1 MPPDADNAYR
11 LGWPAGTR
19 RHYRRGMRRARW
31 NRDTLL
37 ILLMTGVVAVVA
49 TWASFRWA
57 AQRTLADESAQL
69 ERQLALHARAIQQ
82 SIDRYRTLIRVLAL
96 DEELRA
102 ALTQAMDARLRDRL
116 NRRLEEANGVTTA
129 STLTLIGRNGIA
141 LAASNWREPSSNVGA
156 DYHFR
161 PYVRE
166 ALSTGS
172 GQFYAIGLTTGEP
185 GYFLSQA
192 LRDRNGQAIG
202 LIAIKIDL
210 DALQSDW
217 RRSPDTVMVS
227 DRHGVVF
234 LANRDEWRYRSLA
247 ALDEADRRELEATRQ
262 YTGESLEPIRIRMD
276 VPVGPGTREARID
289 NPAVHH
295 PVLWQTLPLAEQGW
309 TLHLL
314 HDASLIGSTAR
325 ASALGTAVAC
335 LALGLLGLVLQQRR
349 RLSALRQRSREELE
363 AVLRHN
369 AEELRTARDV
379 VVETARRA
387 DAGLSRSLEHL
398 PQGVVII
405 DAQLKVVAWNTR
417 YVDLFRFPPELLKV
431 GQPIEALFRFNAQ
444 RGLLGPGPVEEAIQ
458 RRLGH
463 LRSGKAHLRETQKSD
478 GTVLEIRGNPL
489 PDGGFVTSYA
499 DITSYRNA
507 ARELRSLADALERRV
522 DERTRAL
529 AVAKQEAEAA
539 NRYKTRFVA
548 AAVHDLLQPLN
559 AARLYLTAL
568 RSHALERDSRRVVD
582 HAELALQSQDAI
594 LNSLLDISR
603 LESGAMAT
611 RLRDFP
617 LDPMLEALAR
627 EFGLL
632 AQGRGLR
639 FERVPTRAVV
649 HSDEAL
655 LRRIVQNLVSNAV
668 RYTPHG
674 RILLGCRRIPGG
686 VRIEVHDQGPG
697 IPESLQREIFEEFRR
712 LNDGVANDR
721 GAGLGLAIV
730 ERIGRLL
737 GHRIGLRSRLGIGSI
752 FSVDVPLATGEP
764 DRVESPIT
772 TAASEDAPL
781 RHCRVWCVDDDRH
794 VCEATRTLL
803 ERWDCEVALSAGPVE
818 ALAAATPR
826 NAPHILLLDAQLGDT
841 RGVDLHPRL
850 CERWGTTPATILI
863 TATRDDGLRLRALEL
878 GWNLLTKPI
887 RPSALRSL
895 MMQVLLRHAPP
906 PT

>member
-1 MPPDADNAYR
+1 
-11 LGWPAGTR
+11 
-19 RHYRRGMRRARW
+19 MRQARW

-37 ILLMTGVVAVVA
+37 LLLLIGGIAAVAS
-49 TWASFRWA
+49 WASFRWA
-57 AQRTLADESAQL
+57 ESHTLREESAQL
-69 ERQLALHARAIQQ
+69 ERQLDLHARAIQQ
-82 SIDRYRTLIRVLAL
+82 SIDRYRTLPRVLAL
-96 DEELRA
+96 DDELRG
-102 ALTQAMDARLRDRL
+102 ALAGPVDPPLRDRL
-116 NRRLEEANGVTTA
+116 NRRLEEANGVTAA
-129 STLTLIGRNGIA
+129 STLTLIDRDGIA
-141 LAASNWREPSSNVGA
+141 LAASNWREPTSNVGA

-166 ALSTGS
+166 ALATGS
-172 GQFYAIGLTTGEP
+172 GQFYGIGLTTGEP

-192 LRDRNGQAIG
+192 LRDAEGRAIG
-202 LIAIKIDL
+202 VIVIKIEL
-210 DALQSDW
+210 DALQADW

-234 LANRDEWRYRSLA
+234 LANRDDWRYRTLA
-247 ALDEADRRELEATRQ
+247 PLDDAGRKELEATRQ
-262 YTGESLEPIRIRMD
+262 YAGQSLDPIVVDADAPI
-276 VPVGPGTREARID
+276 GLATRQARISS
-289 NPAVHH
+289 PAVAD

-314 HDASLIGSTAR
+314 HDASIVGSAAR
-325 ASALGTAVAC
+325 ASALAAGGTC
-335 LALGLLGLVLQQRR
+335 LALGFLGLVVQQRR

-363 AVLRHN
+363 AVLRQH

-379 VVETARRA
+379 IVETARRA
-387 DAGLSRSLEHL
+387 DVGLSRSLEHL

-405 DAQLKVVAWNTR
+405 DAQLNLVAWNTR

-458 RRLGH
+458 RRLDH
-463 LRSGKAHLRETQKSD
+463 LRSGKAHLRETEKPD

-522 DERTRAL
+522 DDRTRAL
-529 AVAKQEAEAA
+529 AEAKQEAEGA

-559 AARLYLTAL
+559 AARMFLTAL
-568 RSHALERDSRRVVD
+568 RSRELELESRRVVEHVEKAL
-582 HAELALQSQDAI
+582 HAQDAI

-611 RLRDFP
+611 RPRDFP
-617 LDPMLEALAR
+617 LDPMLETLAR
-627 EFGLL
+627 EFGLV
-632 AQGRGLR
+632 AEGRGLR
-639 FERVPTRAVV
+639 LERVATRAVV

-655 LRRIVQNLVSNAV
+655 LRRIVQNLMSNAV
-668 RYTPHG
+668 RYTPNG

-737 GHRIGLRSRLGIGSI
+737 GHRIGLRSTLGVGSV
-752 FSVDVPLATGEP
+752 FSVEVPLATGEP
-764 DRVESPIT
+764 RAPEAPG
-772 TAASEDAPL
+772 AATVADDAPL

-803 ERWDCEVALSAGPVE
+803 QRWDCRVELSAGPSE
-818 ALAAATPR
+818 ALAAATPGDS
-826 NAPHILLLDAQLGDT
+826 PDILLLDAQLGETSGFD
-841 RGVDLHPRL
+841 VHARL
-850 CERWGTTPATILI
+850 CERWGRAPATILV
-863 TATRDDGLRLRALEL
+863 TATRDDGLRVRALEL
-878 GWNLLTKPI
+878 GWSLLAKPV

-895 MMQVLLRHAPP
+895 MTQLLLRHTPP
-906 PT
+906 PR

>member
-1 MPPDADNAYR
+1 
-11 LGWPAGTR
+11 
-19 RHYRRGMRRARW
+19 MRQARW

-37 ILLMTGVVAVVA
+37 FLLVTGVVAVA
-49 TWASFRWA
+49 STWASFRWA
-57 AQRTLADESAQL
+57 EQQTLGEESVQL

-96 DEELRA
+96 DEELRS
-102 ALTQAMDARLRDRL
+102 ALAKPVDVPLRDRL

-129 STLTLIGRNGIA
+129 STLTLIDRSGVA
-141 LAASNWREPSSNVGA
+141 VAASNWREPSSNVGA

-166 ALSTGS
+166 ALATGS
-172 GQFYAIGLTTGEP
+172 GQFYGIGLTTGEP

-192 LRDRNGQAIG
+192 LYDDDGNAIG
-202 LIAIKIDL
+202 LIAIKVDL
-210 DALQSDW
+210 DTLQSDW

-247 ALDEADRRELEATRQ
+247 PLDDADRKELEATRQ
-262 YTGESLEPIRIRMD
+262 YTGESLEPIQVGMD
-276 VPVGPGTREARID
+276 VSVGPGTRKARID
-289 NPAVHH
+289 NPIVGNT
-295 PVLWQTLPLAEQGW
+295 VLWQTLPLAEQGW
-309 TLHLL
+309 MLHLL
-314 HDASLIGSTAR
+314 HDASLVGSTAR
-325 ASALGTAVAC
+325 ASGLAAGGTC
-335 LALGLLGLVLQQRR
+335 LALGFLGLVVHQRR
-349 RLSALRQRSREELE
+349 RLSALRQRSRAELE
-363 AVLRHN
+363 AVLRQH
-369 AEELRTARDV
+369 AEEIRTARDV
-379 VVETARRA
+379 IVETARRA

-405 DAQLKVVAWNTR
+405 DAQLNLVAWNTR
-417 YVDLFRFPPELLKV
+417 YVELFRFPPELLKV

-444 RGLLGPGPVEEAIQ
+444 RGLLGPGPVEDAIQ
-458 RRLGH
+458 RRLDH
-463 LRSGKAHLRETQKSD
+463 LRSGKAHLRETEKSD

-499 DITSYRNA
+499 DITTYRNA

-522 DERTRAL
+522 DDRTRAL
-529 AVAKQEAEAA
+529 AAAKQEAEGA

-559 AARLYLTAL
+559 AARMYLTAL
-568 RSHALERDSRRVVD
+568 RSRDLERESRRVVD
-582 HAELALQSQDAI
+582 HAEQALRAQDAI

-603 LESGAMAT
+603 LESGALAA

-737 GHRIGLRSRLGIGSI
+737 GHRIGLRSRLGVGSI

-764 DRVESPIT
+764 HAVDSP
-772 TAASEDAPL
+772 TAAAASDDAPL
-781 RHCRVWCVDDDRH
+781 RHCRVWCVDDDRD
-794 VCEATRTLL
+794 VCDATRRLL
-803 ERWDCEVALSAGPVE
+803 ERWDCDVTLSAGPSE
-818 ALAAATPR
+818 ALAAATPQ
-826 NAPHILLLDAQLGDT
+826 NAPHILLLDARLGEF
-841 RGVDLHPRL
+841 GGFDLHPRL
-850 CERWGTTPATILI
+850 CERWGRTPPTILM
-863 TATRDDGLRLRALEL
+863 TATRDDGIRVRVLEL
-878 GWNLLTKPI
+878 GWGLLVKPV
-887 RPSALRSL
+887 RPPALRSL
-895 MMQVLLRHAPP
+895 MTQLLLRHAPP
-906 PT
+906 PS

>member
-1 MPPDADNAYR
+1 
-11 LGWPAGTR
+11 
-19 RHYRRGMRRARW
+19 MRQARW

-37 ILLMTGVVAVVA
+37 LLLLTGGIAA
-49 TWASFRWA
+49 AASWASFRWA
-57 AQRTLADESAQL
+57 EAHTLREESAQL
-69 ERQLALHARAIQQ
+69 ERQLDLHARAIQQ
-82 SIDRYRTLIRVLAL
+82 SIDRYRTLPRVLAL
-96 DEELRA
+96 DDELRG
-102 ALTQAMDARLRDRL
+102 ALAKPVDPSLRDRL
-116 NRRLEEANGVTTA
+116 NRRLEEANGVTNA
-129 STLTLIGRNGIA
+129 STLTLIDRDGIA
-141 LAASNWREPSSNVGA
+141 LAASNWREPTSNVGA

-166 ALSTGS
+166 ALATGS
-172 GQFYAIGLTTGEP
+172 GQFYGIGLTTGEP

-192 LRDRNGQAIG
+192 LRDAAGQAIG
-202 LIAIKIDL
+202 VIVIKIEL
-210 DALQSDW
+210 DALQADW

-234 LANRDEWRYRSLA
+234 LANRDEWRYRTLA
-247 ALDEADRRELEATRQ
+247 PLDDADRRELEATRQ
-262 YTGESLEPIRIRMD
+262 YEGQSLEPI
-276 VPVGPGTREARID
+276 VLGTEAPIGLATRQARITS
-289 NPAVHH
+289 PAIAD

-314 HDASLIGSTAR
+314 HDASIVGSAAR
-325 ASALGTAVAC
+325 ASALAAGGTC
-335 LALGLLGLVLQQRR
+335 LALGFLALVVQQRR

-363 AVLRHN
+363 AVLRQH

-379 VVETARRA
+379 IVETARRA
-387 DAGLSRSLEHL
+387 DVGLSRSLEHL

-405 DAQLKVVAWNTR
+405 DAQLNLVAWNTR

-458 RRLGH
+458 RRLDH
-463 LRSGKAHLRETQKSD
+463 LRSGKAHLRETEKTD

-522 DERTRAL
+522 DDRTRAL
-529 AVAKQEAEAA
+529 AEAKQEAEGA

-559 AARLYLTAL
+559 AARMFLTAL
-568 RSHALERDSRRVVD
+568 RSRELEHESRRVVV
-582 HAELALQSQDAI
+582 HVEQALQAQDAI

-617 LDPMLEALAR
+617 LDPMLETLAR
-627 EFGLL
+627 EFGLV
-632 AQGRGLR
+632 AEGRGLR
-639 FERVPTRAVV
+639 LDRVATRAVV

-668 RYTPHG
+668 RYTPQG
-674 RILLGCRRIPGG
+674 RIVLGCRRIAGG

-737 GHRIGLRSRLGIGSI
+737 GHRIGLRSTLGVGSV
-752 FSVDVPLATGEP
+752 FSVEVPLATGEP
-764 DRVESPIT
+764 RALDEPRVAAESD
-772 TAASEDAPL
+772 DAPL

-803 ERWDCEVALSAGPVE
+803 QRWDCRVALSAGPSE
-818 ALAAATPR
+818 ALAAATAGDGPD
-826 NAPHILLLDAQLGDT
+826 ILLLDAQLGDT
-841 RGVDLHPRL
+841 SGFDLHPRL
-850 CERWGTTPATILI
+850 CERWGRAPATILV
-863 TATRDDGLRLRALEL
+863 TATRDEGLRLRALEL
-878 GWNLLTKPI
+878 GWSLLTKPV

-895 MMQVLLRHAPP
+895 MTQLLLRHTPP
-906 PT
+906 PH